1 MKTLAAF
8 DFDGTLTQS
17 DTLMLFL
24 KFVFTKRQLVLG
36 ALHLSFILTAFKL
49 KLISNNTAK
58 EKLFAYFFAGMEIS
72 TFNKYGEAFAP
83 EIEKALNPI
92 AMNCLAWH
100 QAQGHICVLVSASI
114 ENWIMPWAAKH
125 DLIVAGTRIEVVD
138 GKITGKFFG
147 SNCYGDEKASRIL
160 EMYPNRKEYTL
171 YAYGDSSG
179 DKAMLK
185 MADFSFYR
193 RFE

>member
-1 MKTLAAF
+1 MKTVAAF
-8 DFDGTLTQS
+8 DFDGTITRS
-17 DTLMLFL
+17 DTLMVFL
-24 KFVFTKRQLVLG
+24 KFVFTKRQLVVG
-36 ALHLSFILTAFKL
+36 ALRLSFILTAFKL
-49 KLISNNTAK
+49 KLISNNAAK
-58 EKLFAYFFAGMEIS
+58 EKLFAYFFAGMDIG
-72 TFNKYGEAFAP
+72 TFNQYSEAFAP
-83 EIEKALNPI
+83 EIDKVLNRA
-92 AMNCLAWH
+92 AMQRLAWH
-100 QAQGHICVLVSASI
+100 QQQGHTCVLVSASI